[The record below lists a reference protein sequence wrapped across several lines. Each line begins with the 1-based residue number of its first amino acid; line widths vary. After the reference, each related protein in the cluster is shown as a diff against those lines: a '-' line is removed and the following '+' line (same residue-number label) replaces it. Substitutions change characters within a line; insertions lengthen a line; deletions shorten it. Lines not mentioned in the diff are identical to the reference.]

1 MVMTQKDRYANG
13 LTKLAFAQE
22 QVSSMQEELTAKL
35 PVLDVAK
42 KETAALME
50 TIQKELPGVKA
61 LEKSVGAEA
70 AVVGKQADE
79 CAKMKKECEDDLA
92 EAIPLLESAIKALNT
107 LKKSDL
113 DEVKA
118 MAKPPGGVVLTLT

>member
-1 MVMTQKDRYANG
+1 
-13 LTKLAFAQE
+13 
-22 QVSSMQEELTAKL
+22 
-35 PVLDVAK
+35 
-42 KETAALME
+42 ME

-70 AVVGKQADE
+70 EVVGKQADE

-118 MAKPPGGVVLTLT
+118 MAKPPGGVVLTLTAVCHLMGVKPDKIKDPAGGTKKVSDFWGCRKSIYLGIVNLFSV